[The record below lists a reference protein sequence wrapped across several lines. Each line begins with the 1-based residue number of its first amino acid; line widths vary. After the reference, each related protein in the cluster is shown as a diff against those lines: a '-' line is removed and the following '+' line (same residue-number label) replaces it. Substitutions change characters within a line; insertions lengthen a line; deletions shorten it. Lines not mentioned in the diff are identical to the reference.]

1 MSYNDRKHGGNWNK
15 RPYSNSSQ
23 SNNWRSNAPRQQ
35 QGSIGPGLCGLFF
48 TTEDERRSI
57 PEAKNLI
64 DRFLTKQIDEKVK
77 FQAF

>member
-1 MSYNDRKHGGNWNK
+1 MSYNNDRKHGGNWNK

-23 SNNWRSNAPRQQ
+23 QSWKSNPQRQQ

-64 DRFLTKQIDEKVK
+64 DRFLAKQMDEKVEFK
-77 FQAF
+77 I